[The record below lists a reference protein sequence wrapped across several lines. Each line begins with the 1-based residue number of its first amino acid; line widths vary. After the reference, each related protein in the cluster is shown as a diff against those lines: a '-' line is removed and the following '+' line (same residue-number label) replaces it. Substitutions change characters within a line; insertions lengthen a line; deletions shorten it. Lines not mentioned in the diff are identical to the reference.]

1 MATKTLTIQLIADI
15 ENFAKGLNKVTKQ
28 LDDTA
33 KTLTN
38 FGRVNAIAFTALTG
52 AIYGFAKAAQESE
65 QQEQRLIAAL
75 RNQGKY
81 TALATENL
89 VAYAKAMSRA
99 SLFDDEA
106 ILSVESTLVA
116 FGLQETQV
124 KSTTKAILDYAQFTG
139 KGLETAALTIGQ
151 AIGGATDHIR
161 GVDVALNGVNN
172 TSTRSIMITDAL
184 TRSMGGQAAA
194 AAKGYGALN
203 QMFNELKNVAEEIGK
218 SLQPTV
224 EKLAKT
230 IRDMA
235 ISMQQNPMFADIAA
249 TVLLVAA
256 ALTGF
261 NAIVGYAAGTV
272 LKFISILVKL
282 LIIFKTLGIFLFTN
296 PIGWVILGITAA
308 IIGLSLAFRNNFWG
322 ITDIVKNAF
331 DYLYTQFKW
340 FKTIVDWVRG
350 IWETLPWNRGKTRTK
365 PGDEAPAP
373 PGGAPV
379 KPPTKEEAAAT
390 AVATESLKTAAED
403 FTKQIAE
410 GIATGSLDVNA
421 VMEAWAQQVLTIWL
435 TRLLLPLTSA
445 MMNLGAAMMKLFD
458 ALTGGKEGIVYKL
471 AAAISTGI
479 NWVSAGITIMA
490 DSISGIGSMIWEKIV
505 AALIAAYDW
514 AVALEAVMKAI
525 EAIKIVASFFGFA
538 GGSSN
543 VPFGAHMIEPL
554 HLASGTDTIPAMLT
568 PGEMVIPK
576 SIAQGVRSGDMS
588 VGGQGGGAIT
598 VSLEG
603 AKFYGKVPK
612 ETAYEIGEEI
622 GRGIRFNQV
631 PPFPSG
637 GL

>member
-38 FGRVNAIAFTALTG
+38 FGRANAIAFTALTG

-89 VAYAKAMSRA
+89 IAYAKAMSRA

-151 AIGGATDHIR
+151 AIGGATDRIR
-161 GVDVALNGVNN
+161 GVDVALTGVNN

-194 AAKGYGALN
+194 AAKGYGTLN

-235 ISMQQNPMFADIAA
+235 ITMQQNPMFADIAA

-340 FKTIVDWVRG
+340 FKTIVDWVKG
-350 IWETLPWNRGKTRTK
+350 IWETLPWNKGKTRTK
-365 PGDEAPAP
+365 PGNEAPAP

-390 AVATESLKTAAED
+390 AVATESLTTAAED

-445 MMNLGAAMMKLFD
+445 MTNLGVAMTKLFD
-458 ALTGGKEGIVYKL
+458 ALTGGIVNKL
-471 AAAISTGI
+471 ATAISTGI
-479 NWVSAGITIMA
+479 DWVSAGITIMA

-525 EAIKIVASFFGFA
+525 AAIKTVLSFFGFA

-554 HLASGTDTIPAMLT
+554 KLAGGSDTIPAMLT

-576 SIAQGVRSGDMS
+576 SIAQGVRAGDMS
-588 VGGQGGGAIT
+588 VGGQSGGLT
-598 VSLEG
+598 VSLAG
-603 AKFYGKVPK
+603 AKFYGRVPK

-622 GRGIRFNQV
+622 GRGIRYNQV
-631 PPFPSG
+631 APFPTG